1 MGTRIVSE
9 VELWTR
15 ARADDG
21 RAFASLFDQHRDRV
35 FRHCLRLTENPH
47 DAEEVTATSFLE
59 LWRRRASIIL
69 VNDSVLPWLL
79 VTANNVARN
88 VSRGTRRYRALLDA
102 LPRSTDALD
111 RAPQAMADID
121 DRDFESP
128 LMLELKSIGEKDA
141 ALIVLVSIEGYKITD
156 AALLLGLSPG
166 AARTRLHRSKN
177 KLREQFPQLVK
188 ELP

>member
-1 MGTRIVSE
+1 M
-9 VELWTR
+9 
-15 ARADDG
+15 
-21 RAFASLFDQHRDRV
+21 
-35 FRHCLRLTENPH
+35 
-47 DAEEVTATSFLE
+47 
-59 LWRRRASIIL
+59 
-69 VNDSVLPWLL
+69 LPWLL

-102 LPRSTDALD
+102 LPRTTDALD
-111 RAPQAMADID
+111 HAQQAMADID
-121 DRDFESP
+121 DRDFESSV
-128 LMLELKSIGEKDA
+128 MLELKSIGEKDA

>member
-1 MGTRIVSE
+1 MGTRIVNE

-35 FRHCLRLTENPH
+35 FRHCLRLVENPH

-59 LWRRRASIIL
+59 LWRRRTSIIL

-79 VTANNVARN
+79 VTASNVARN
-88 VSRGTRRYRALLDA
+88 VSRGTRRYRALLDT
-102 LPRSTDALD
+102 LPRATDALD
-111 RAPQAMADID
+111 YAQRAMADVD
-121 DRDFESP
+121 DRDVDNA
-128 LMLELKSIGEKDA
+128 LMLELKSLGQRDA
-141 ALIVLVSIEGYKITD
+141 ALIVLVSLEGYKITD

-166 AARTRLHRSKN
+166 AARTRLHRAKIR
-177 KLREQFPQLVK
+177 LREQCHQLLK

>member
-1 MGTRIVSE
+1 MNE

-15 ARADDG
+15 ARANDG

-35 FRHCLRLTENPH
+35 FRHCLRLVENPQ

-59 LWRRRASIIL
+59 LWRRRTSIIL

-79 VTANNVARN
+79 VTASNVARN

-102 LPRSTDALD
+102 FPRTTDSRDYAQ
-111 RAPQAMADID
+111 RAMAYVE
-121 DRDFESP
+121 DRDVDDT
-128 LMLELKSIGEKDA
+128 LILELRSLGQRDA
-141 ALIVLVSIEGYKITD
+141 ALIVLVSLEGYTITD
-156 AALLLGLSPG
+156 AAQLLGLSPG
-166 AARTRLHRSKN
+166 AARTRLHRAKN
-177 KLREQFPQLVK
+177 KLREQFPQIVK

>member
-1 MGTRIVSE
+1 MGTNIVNE
-9 VELWTR
+9 VELWTC

-35 FRHCLRLTENPH
+35 FRHCLRLVENPH

-59 LWRRRASIIL
+59 LWRRRTSITL

-79 VTANNVARN
+79 VTASNVARN

-102 LPRSTDALD
+102 LPKTTDALD
-111 RAPQAMADID
+111 HAQAMADVD
-121 DRDFESP
+121 DNDVEST
-128 LMLELKSIGEKDA
+128 LMLELKSLGQRDA
-141 ALIVLVSIEGYKITD
+141 ALIVLVSLEGYTIID

-166 AARTRLHRSKN
+166 AARTRLHRAKK
-177 KLREQFPQLVK
+177 KLREQFPKLMK